1 MRPDDEAYSLNAT
14 YYITVATYTR
24 PCRLRV
30 RCSLS
35 SSKSG
40 VLHELAQSIQGAED
54 LYAHNIKRFLYASAT
69 RLRHNASGALARAGI
84 LEGNSAL
91 GASRPAAGKARW
103 AGGRETAEPSVLAG
117 EFTLDE
123 SSGLGVGVE
132 DVVGGG
138 AQAEEGGGR
147 GRGENEN
154 EEERASE
161 ETGALLEVEEGRV
174 LLAQTLRG
182 QRPLRA
188 QRPRSAPVRA
198 SFGSFNAMNPQRA
211 AAGRLV

>member
-117 EFTLDE
+117 AFTLDE
-123 SSGLGVGVE
+123 SSALGVGVE

-138 AQAEEGGGR
+138 APAEEGGVRVSG
-147 GRGENEN
+147 EN

>member
-1 MRPDDEAYSLNAT
+1 M
-14 YYITVATYTR
+14 
-24 PCRLRV
+24 

-40 VLHELAQSIQGAED
+40 GLHELAQSIQGAED

-69 RLRHNASGALARAGI
+69 RLRHNASGALSRAGV
-84 LEGNSAL
+84 LEGNSTL

-103 AGGRETAEPSVLAG
+103 AGGRETAEPSILAG
-117 EFTLDE
+117 EFTFDE
-123 SSGLGVGVE
+123 SSGLGVGAE
-132 DVVGGG
+132 DVVEGG
-138 AQAEEGGGR
+138 APAEEGEGR
-147 GRGENEN
+147 VRGEN

-182 QRPLRA
+182 QRPLRT

-198 SFGSFNAMNPQRA
+198 SFGSFNAVNPQRA